1 MKILLHY
8 IKCLFQIIKQFIKR
22 IYEKIKTSVEC
33 YIAIKQCKQ
42 ALKRQ
47 NIEKVKSIPKL
58 SSWLK
63 DAGGLSDDDI
73 FLHESSLDL
82 SIIVPMYNVEEYIVD
97 CINSVLQQKTKY
109 QYEIIL
115 VDDGSTDDTSCIVR
129 QFLQNERVVL
139 ITQNNQG
146 QSVARNKAITNSK
159 GRYLM
164 MLDGDDL
171 LTDDSID
178 VLMDAA
184 VQTNS
189 DIVEGKI
196 CRFTD
201 KLVINLKEESK
212 RIRIEKPQEN
222 SKFVLSCY
230 GYSVAKIYRRELWE
244 TLRYPEGYI
253 FEDIIS
259 KFILRRK
266 ANQVAFIDYSVYGY
280 RWNPNS
286 SSHDKNYMKKL
297 DSILVLPKIIEL
309 CDQEQVPKDDVFYM
323 LCLNHIGILN
333 YVTTRPLEEE
343 KQKSC
348 FEEMIKQLD
357 GIKKYKPRN
366 MPYMFVLLDNAIREQ
381 NFIAWKLTADTIIK
395 YELLKNYR
403 EIN

>member
-1 MKILLHY
+1 MKKFLHY
-8 IKCLFQIIKQFIKR
+8 INCFFQIVIQKVKLVVSSVKKNFQKRADIKKCEKALQQKLFI
-22 IYEKIKTSVEC
+22 ENEET
-33 YIAIKQCKQ
+33 Q
-42 ALKRQ
+42 AL
-47 NIEKVKSIPKL
+47 E
-58 SSWLK
+58 SWLIDNGSLCEEK
-63 DAGGLSDDDI
+63 F
-73 FLHESSLDL
+73 FLHEISLDL

-115 VDDGSTDDTSCIVR
+115 IDDGSTDDTLSKVR
-129 QFLQNERVVL
+129 QILPNERVVL

-201 KLVINLKEESK
+201 KLVINLKEETK
-212 RIRIEKPQEN
+212 KIRIEKPQEN

-230 GYSVAKIYRRELWE
+230 GYSVAKIYRRELWK

-253 FEDIIS
+253 FEDVIS
-259 KFILRRK
+259 KFVLRRK